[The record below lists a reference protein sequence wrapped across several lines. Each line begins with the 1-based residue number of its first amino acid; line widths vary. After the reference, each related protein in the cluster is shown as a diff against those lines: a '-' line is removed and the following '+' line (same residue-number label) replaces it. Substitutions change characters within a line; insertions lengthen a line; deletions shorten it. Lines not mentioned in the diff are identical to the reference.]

1 MTRTQLINQWNK
13 ELKEI
18 MAKAIEKIEGCY
30 DGCPHCKQAA
40 KAAFKSIQEFIIE
53 RQLETTDILEIL
65 K

>member
-1 MTRTQLINQWNK
+1 MGYTKITRTQSFDKLGKLGK
-13 ELKEI
+13 E
-18 MAKAIEKIEGCY
+18 MY
-30 DGCPHCKQAA
+30 MNVA